1 MLFISIGGIFLFLMF
16 VSVKLLLW
24 KKKNLNVYYCLVIVI
39 SFKYFRCFL
48 L

>member
-1 MLFISIGGIFLFLMF
+1 MLFISIGGVFFIFNICKCCDIIME
-16 VSVKLLLW
+16 
-24 KKKNLNVYYCLVIVI
+24 KNLNVYYCLVIVI